1 MRNMMLVVV
10 CAVAAMI
17 AGNAAAQE
25 LDDTLESEAP
35 YYIAEDG
42 SIDWELV
49 KEWSEIVDT
58 FIDDEGV
65 ERNLYLDFF
74 NELMW
79 DEPSQ
84 ASLLAVEGDRT
95 TYMTPTLMRFYYESG
110 AGGGYGEWTTED
122 FDYVGDC
129 GRNCRKWMNN
139 VDSCPQNVEMI
150 YAKGGTPYTADY
162 CDGDYQGKY
171 NRYNYWYN
179 AQSSSCGYGFLS
191 YYYQLSENTGLDWY
205 DYHPVNYPKMAH
217 FSYRISGSSN
227 FMQIW
232 CNNVPE

>member
-1 MRNMMLVVV
+1 MKNMMLVVV
-10 CAVAAMI
+10 FAVAAMI

-58 FIDDEGV
+58 FVDDEGV

-84 ASLLAVEGDRT
+84 ASITLGEGDRT
-95 TYMTPTLMRFYYESG
+95 YYIVPTIMRWYYE
-110 AGGGYGEWTTED
+110 GGGSNEWTSGD
-122 FDYVGDC
+122 FTYVGSC

-139 VDSCPQNVEMI
+139 NGSCPKDVDMI
-150 YAKGGTPYTADY
+150 YARGGTPYTADY
-162 CDGDYQGKY
+162 CDGDYYGQY
-171 NRYNYWYN
+171 HRYTTWYN
-179 AQSSSCGYGFLS
+179 AQTDNCGSGWLHYW
-191 YYYQLSENTGLDWY
+191 YELSENTGLEWY
-205 DYHPVNYPKMAH
+205 DYSPVSYPRMAA
-217 FSYRISGSSN
+217 FKYKISGSS
-227 FMQIW
+227 QRTEIW
-232 CNNVPE
+232 CNDVPE